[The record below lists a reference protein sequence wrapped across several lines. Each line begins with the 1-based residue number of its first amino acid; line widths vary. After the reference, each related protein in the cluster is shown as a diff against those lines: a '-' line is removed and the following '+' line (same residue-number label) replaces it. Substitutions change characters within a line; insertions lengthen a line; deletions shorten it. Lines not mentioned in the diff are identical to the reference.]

1 MMRKIIT
8 ILLILSMP
16 NPAYAGLDTLI
27 KNVFPS
33 GTMSNVTKAA
43 ITREQEAGHL
53 TGGSVVIK
61 TPAEPGLQLL
71 HVQAPSCKF
80 GGLPCGAQFEI
91 LGGGVSMVSGA
102 ELMAHLNGLVQ
113 NAVTYGGMMAIKT
126 LCPQCQDLMEWLDA
140 KADWINQM
148 AKTDCEDM
156 QKLVDGMASKMAASA
171 RAGRQADMVLKGE
184 GKDAADYSTK
194 SKKDDK
200 RDITKTPEL
209 ESQLGDNFNL
219 VWKALH
225 KKATTNSDGRELK
238 ELLMSISGTVIGLKD
253 KDEKQSVIH
262 KKSLINKDLIKDF
275 MGVGGSGSTKVKLYV
290 CDEEDKCLKPQVVEK
305 QIDRNSVLFD
315 RIAKLT
321 EQLVEKV
328 YANEGD
334 LTGEE
339 ETLISLSSMPLISKI
354 EMDLGIYANKA
365 NVALNQSEF
374 IEALCF
380 DVVTSYLAIL
390 LQEVQAAVG
399 ELAFAQ
405 IADGEA
411 VKSFDLET
419 RETMRML
426 AEHKNAAFKRY
437 DTIAQSKARLHQ
449 DRRFFNQKFED
460 FFSNHHQD

>member
-1 MMRKIIT
+1 MKKIMT
-8 ILLILSMP
+8 ILLISLIPHM
-16 NPAYAGLDTLI
+16 AFAGLDTLI

-61 TPAEPGLQLL
+61 TPAEPGIQLL

-91 LGGGVSMVSGA
+91 LGGGVSMVSSQ

-140 KADWINQM
+140 KADWINSM

-156 QKLVDGMASKMAASA
+156 QKLVGGMMSKMAAGS
-171 RAGRQADMVLKGE
+171 RAGRQADMILEGG
-184 GKDAADYSTK
+184 GKDAAYISTN
-194 SKKDDK
+194 SKKDDG

-209 ESQLGDNFNL
+209 ESQLGNNFNL
-219 VWKALH
+219 VWKALA
-225 KKATTNSDGRELK
+225 KKATKNSEGRELK
-238 ELLMSISGTVIGLKD
+238 ELLMSISGTVIGIKEND
-253 KDEKQSVIH
+253 KQTVIH

-290 CDEEDKCLKPQVVEK
+290 CDEEEKCLKPTVVEK
-305 QIDRNSVLFD
+305 QVDKNSVLFD
-315 RIAKLT
+315 RIARLT
-321 EQLVEKV
+321 EQLVDKV
-328 YANEGD
+328 YKNEGD

-339 ETLISLSSMPLISKI
+339 ETLVSLSSMPLISKI

-380 DVVTSYLAIL
+380 DVVTSYLSIL

-399 ELAFAQ
+399 ELAFSQ

-411 VKSFDLET
+411 VKSFDLEA

-437 DTIAQSKARLHQ
+437 DTIAQSKVRLHQ
-449 DRRFFNQKFED
+449 DRKYFNEKFED